1 MGRDRLL
8 FFFFKSSGKKM
19 VIEFNLFIGL
29 QITFGQ
35 TKN

>member
-8 FFFFKSSGKKM
+8 FFFFLFKWQKM